1 MRSLSTVHSPVGV
14 IPQLVYVPAASGTP
28 HMYVFNEGNSTAY
41 IGGPGVNTVNGLA
54 LVPNQNVQVNIAYGT
69 VYAVG
74 GFYANGTATTSLN
87 AATTIGGTA
96 FTVGAGAG
104 LQQDSSSLLRLE
116 RTTRNASLSAPVM
129 QEQSLPSTRH
139 YILTPTVGQSF
150 PLLHHRLQSIASLGH
165 SND

>member
-104 LQQDSSSLLRLE
+104 FTAGFQFVVEVGKNNQECFTVSTSNAGTITTLNAALYPHTNGGTVVSITSS
-116 RTTRNASLSAPVM
+116 
-129 QEQSLPSTRH
+129 
-139 YILTPTVGQSF
+139 PTAV
-150 PLLHHRLQSIASLGH
+150 H
-165 SND
+165 SESGTF